1 VVADDGVGVPDP
13 DEDTIFTAG
22 VTGAGSKGSGLG
34 MHIAKRIAE
43 SGDGDIVVADSP
55 LGDVRFAVRLPAA
68 DR

>member
-1 VVADDGVGVPDP
+1 MGVPD
-13 DEDTIFTAG
+13 DVEDTIFTEG

-43 SGDGDIVVADSP
+43 SYDGDIVVADSP
-55 LGDVRFAVRLPAA
+55 LGGARFAVTLPAA